1 MASRET
7 LTFGPDDAG
16 AVARHIVDVC
26 ERNIR
31 LALPLGLGKANTL
44 VNSLVRLAEAEP
56 SIELSILT
64 ALTLGPPGAGSDL
77 ERRFLAPARD
87 RLFGAYPPLRYAE
100 LMADGR
106 LPRNIRISEFFM
118 QAGSRLNDAY
128 AQRHFISANY
138 THALRYVR
146 DFQPNVLAQLVAV
159 DSAGNISL
167 SCNTDITADL
177 LELRRQGK
185 MHFLFAAEGNPN
197 LPFME
202 AGQAQVERNELD
214 LLLHPADPAFE
225 LFSAVRRP
233 VSPQDMAIGLHV
245 SRLIRDGG
253 TLQVGIGSIGDAIAH
268 ALILRDRRNDVYREL
283 LRDCPFA
290 PDPPEN
296 NQAPFNQGLY
306 SVTEML
312 VGGILELFEADIIR
326 REVDGAA
333 IHAGFFVECRDFYR
347 RLRDMDPARRRRIA
361 MMPVSYTNALYGGEP
376 AKRAARRDARFIN
389 NAMIATCLGAI
400 VSDGLD
406 DGRVVSGVGGQFD
419 FISQAFALEGARAIV
434 TLNATRQ
441 KSGRRQSNIRW
452 RYGHA
457 TVPSHFRDVVVS
469 EYGVA
474 DLRGQTDEACVKR
487 MLAISD
493 SAFQDELLEQAK
505 SAGKVAADFEIP
517 PAWRR
522 NTEDG
527 LHDWLGDA
535 RRDGRAPPFPFG
547 TDFSQ
552 TERRLLPV
560 LEHLQ
565 RHGGSWPALLR
576 LAYAGIRAA
585 PSGAQERDM
594 LERLQVLEA
603 SSLRERVYRWLLL
616 GAMRERREAEPPD
629 G

>member
-1 MASRET
+1 MVARET
-7 LTFGPDDAG
+7 RLFSAGDVDA
-16 AVARHIVDVC
+16 AARHIIDVC
-26 ERNIR
+26 HRDIR

-44 VNSLVRLAEAEP
+44 VNALVRHAEADP
-56 SIELSILT
+56 SIVLSILT
-64 ALTLGPPGAGSDL
+64 ALSLGPPQAGSEL

-106 LPRNIRISEFFM
+106 LPSNIRVSEFFM
-118 QAGSRLNDAY
+118 QAGRWLDNAH

-138 THALRYVR
+138 THALRFVR

-159 DSAGNISL
+159 DAQGRISL

-177 LELRRQGK
+177 LELRRQGR
-185 MHFLFAAEGNPN
+185 MHFLLAAEANPG

-202 AGQAQVERNELD
+202 AGQALVDADAVD
-214 LLLHPADPAFE
+214 LMLQPSDPAFE

-268 ALILRDRRNDVYREL
+268 ALILRDRRNDDYRGL

-290 PDPPEN
+290 LNPPED
-296 NQAPFNQGLY
+296 NQAPFTEGLY
-306 SVTEML
+306 SATEML
-312 VGGILELFEADIIR
+312 VGGILELFDAGIIR

-333 IHAGFFVECRDFYR
+333 VHAGFFVESRDFYR
-347 RLRDMDPARRRRIA
+347 RLRDMDPARRRKIA
-361 MMPVSYTNALYGGEP
+361 MMPVSYTNALYGDEP
-376 AKRAARRDARFIN
+376 AKRAARRDARFVN

-400 VSDGLD
+400 VSDGLE
-406 DGRVVSGVGGQFD
+406 DGRTVSGVGGQFD
-419 FISQAFALEGARAIV
+419 FVSQAFALEGARAIV
-434 TLNATRQ
+434 TLEATRHT
-441 KSGRRQSNIRW
+441 SGGQRSNIRW
-452 RYGHA
+452 SYGHA
-457 TVPSHFRDVVVS
+457 TVPHHFRDIVVS

-474 DLRGQTDEACVKR
+474 DLRGRTDEECVKR
-487 MLAISD
+487 MLAICD

-505 SAGKVAADFEIP
+505 AAGKVASRFEIP

-522 NTEDG
+522 NTADDLQG
-527 LHDWLGDA
+527 WLGYA
-535 RRDGRAPPFPFG
+535 IRDGRTPPYPFG
-547 TDFSQ
+547 TDFSE
-552 TERRLLPV
+552 TERGLLPV

-565 RHGGSWPALLR
+565 SCRGSWPALAR
-576 LAYAGIRAA
+576 LAYVGLRAA
-585 PSGAQERDM
+585 PSGARERDM
-594 LERLQVLEA
+594 LERLRLLEVG
-603 SSLRERVYRWLLL
+603 SPRDRVYRWLLL
-616 GAMRERREAEPPD
+616 GAMRERRGAAPP